1 MTEFV
6 RFLNGEKAC
15 YGVVRGEQV
24 IALSGSIFTQWQET
38 DEVFPSSAVRLLAPC
53 EPSKVICIGLNY
65 RDHAEEMKIPIPEKP
80 VVFMKPSTA
89 VVGPGERV
97 IKPAMC
103 RRLDYEA
110 ELGVVIGRVTRHAEP
125 GNAIENVLGYVCGND
140 VTARDLQP
148 KDGQW
153 TVAKSFDTFC
163 PLGPRIVSGIDPSDL
178 EVKAFL
184 NGQERQRSTTA
195 QLIFP
200 VEYLVSYLSK
210 VMTLLPGDVILTGTP
225 SGVGP
230 MEPGDEIA
238 IEIRHLGRL
247 VNRVAAE

>member
-1 MTEFV
+1 M
-6 RFLNGEKAC
+6 
-15 YGVVRGEQV
+15 
-24 IALSGSIFTQWQET
+24 
-38 DEVFPSSAVRLLAPC
+38 
-53 EPSKVICIGLNY
+53 
-65 RDHAEEMKIPIPEKP
+65 
-80 VVFMKPSTA
+80 
-89 VVGPGERV
+89 
-97 IKPAMC
+97 
-103 RRLDYEA
+103 
-110 ELGVVIGRVTRHAEP
+110 LGF
-125 GNAIENVLGYVCGND
+125 VCGND

-210 VMTLLPGDVILTGTP
+210 VMALLPGDVIVTGTP
-225 SGVGP
+225 RGVGP